1 MKVSLLWWG
10 VGRSYGLA
18 AIGLAAAL
26 VLAGCE
32 QRRYVIVPVSGRI
45 TFEGKPMEGVHV
57 NFQPQGGGPASVG
70 VTDKEGR
77 YTLRRIDTQQPGAIV
92 GTHRVYFS
100 LAAENV
106 SQDDAGR
113 PVKSR
118 LPEKYRKGM
127 IMFTV
132 PPSGTNQADF
142 QLSSRP

>member
-1 MKVSLLWWG
+1 MRTGLLAG
-10 VGRSYGLA
+10 RLFRSYGLVVM
-18 AIGLAAAL
+18 AAA

-45 TFEGKPMEGVHV
+45 TFEGKPTEGIHV
-57 NFQPQGGGPASVG
+57 TFQPQGGGPASVG

-77 YTLRRIDTQQPGAIV
+77 YTLRRIDTQQPGALV

-100 LAAENV
+100 LEAENV
-106 SQDDAGR
+106 AADDAGR

-127 IMFTV
+127 ITFTIR
-132 PPSGTNQADF
+132 PGGTDQADF
-142 QLSSRP
+142 QLTSRP